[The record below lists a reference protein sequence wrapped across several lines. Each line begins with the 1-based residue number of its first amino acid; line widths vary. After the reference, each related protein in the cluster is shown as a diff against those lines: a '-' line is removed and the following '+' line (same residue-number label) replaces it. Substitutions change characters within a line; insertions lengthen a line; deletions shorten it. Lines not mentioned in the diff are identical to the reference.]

1 MLRGRDRGVHGR
13 SVAVERPARRAC
25 GSRQRAC
32 PAIQLG
38 VVRAT
43 DTGCRGASCPHGQGE
58 SAGREGCAVRIAI
71 DSWTLASRFRC
82 QGTYVYTQNLLR
94 EFKKI
99 ARAGA
104 GVRFALFASGR
115 NGNDAI
121 SIAPEE
127 KFELCSSR
135 LLDHDRLWR
144 LGGAGLSAARSQAD
158 VIFVPTAATLPV
170 GPVPAVCTIHD
181 VTPITMPS
189 HSKQVSAMQR
199 LLMKGCAGF
208 SRAIITSSEFSKK
221 DIMALLRVPEDKVTV
236 IHDGCDHSVFN
247 AVPADPVA
255 LAALR
260 LRFGIDKPYVLHH
273 GTIQPRKNLKRLI
286 EAYRLMLA
294 RNQSLDIDLVLAGQ
308 MGWASDE
315 VFSAAI
321 GGQGRGNVVLAGV
334 VSEADLPLLIKG
346 AELAVVPSLYE
357 GFSLPMIESMACGT
371 PTIASRTS
379 CLPEIS
385 GNVLA
390 YFDPLSIGEMA
401 MCMESAL
408 EDSQMRERL

>member
-1 MLRGRDRGVHGR
+1 
-13 SVAVERPARRAC
+13 
-25 GSRQRAC
+25 
-32 PAIQLG
+32 
-38 VVRAT
+38 
-43 DTGCRGASCPHGQGE
+43 
-58 SAGREGCAVRIAI
+58 VRIAI
-71 DSWTLASRFRC
+71 DSWTLASRFQC

-99 ARAGA
+99 ALAGA
-104 GVRFALFASGR
+104 GVRFSLFASGR

-121 SIAPEE
+121 NMAPEE
-127 KFELCSSR
+127 KFELCASR
-135 LLDHDRLWR
+135 LLDYDRLWR
-144 LGGAGLSAARSQAD
+144 FGGAGFSAARSHAD

-189 HSKQVSAMQR
+189 HSKKVSAMQR
-199 LLMKGCAGF
+199 LLVKGCARF
-208 SRAIITSSEFSKK
+208 SRSIITSSECSKK
-221 DIMALLRVPEDKVTV
+221 DIVTLLGVPEEKVSV
-236 IHDGCDHSVFN
+236 VHDGCDHALFN
-247 AVPADPVA
+247 TMPIDPAA
-255 LAALR
+255 IASLHLR
-260 LRFGIDKPYVLHH
+260 LGLRKPYVLHH

-321 GGQGRGNVVLAGV
+321 GGKGRGNVILAGV
-334 VSEADLPLLIKG
+334 VSESDLVLLIKG
-346 AELAVVPSLYE
+346 AGLAVAPSLYE

-390 YFDPLSIGEMA
+390 YFDPLSIDEMA
-401 MCMESAL
+401 MCMQSAL
-408 EDSQMRERL
+408 VDSKMRERLRQKGIERASQFTWERCAQETLDVLMKAGKAPRN

>member
-1 MLRGRDRGVHGR
+1 
-13 SVAVERPARRAC
+13 
-25 GSRQRAC
+25 
-32 PAIQLG
+32 
-38 VVRAT
+38 
-43 DTGCRGASCPHGQGE
+43 
-58 SAGREGCAVRIAI
+58 VRIAI

-99 ARAGA
+99 ARISGA
-104 GVRFALFASGR
+104 GVRFSLFASDR

-121 SIAPEE
+121 RIAPEE
-127 KFELCSSR
+127 KFDLFSSS
-135 LLDHDRLWR
+135 LLDYDRLWR
-144 LGGAGLSAARSQAD
+144 FGGAGWSAARSRAD
-158 VIFVPTAATLPV
+158 VIFVPTAATLPI

-189 HSKQVSAMQR
+189 HSKKVSAMQR
-199 LLMKGCAGF
+199 LLMKGCARF
-208 SRAIITSSEFSKK
+208 SSAIITSSECSKR
-221 DIMALLRVPEDKVTV
+221 DIVALLGVPEEKVSV
-236 IHDGCDHSVFN
+236 VHDGCDRALFN
-247 AVPADPVA
+247 AMPADPA
-255 LAALR
+255 DMASLR
-260 LRFGIDKPYVLHH
+260 SRLGIGKPYVLHH
-273 GTIQPRKNLKRLI
+273 GTVQPRKNLQRLI

-294 RNQSLDIDLVLAGQ
+294 RNQSLDLDLVLAGQ

-321 GGQGRGNVVLAGV
+321 GGQGRGNVILAGV
-334 VSEADLPLLIKG
+334 VSEADLVVLIKG

-371 PTIASRTS
+371 PTIVSQTS

-390 YFDPLSIGEMA
+390 YFDPLSIDEMA
-401 MCMESAL
+401 TCMQSAL
-408 EDSQMRERL
+408 TDSQMRERLRKKGIERASKFTWERCARETLDVLIKTGKAARN